1 MSELSDFLKFTMNL
15 NEIPINTNYKV
26 LNDDGVTKLNEDT
39 GGKDVIINW
48 EFLDNFNTSGELWFD
63 ANGL

>member
-26 LNDDGVTKLNEDT
+26 LDDDGVTKLNQDT

>member
-1 MSELSDFLKFTMNL
+1 MSELSDFLKFSMNL